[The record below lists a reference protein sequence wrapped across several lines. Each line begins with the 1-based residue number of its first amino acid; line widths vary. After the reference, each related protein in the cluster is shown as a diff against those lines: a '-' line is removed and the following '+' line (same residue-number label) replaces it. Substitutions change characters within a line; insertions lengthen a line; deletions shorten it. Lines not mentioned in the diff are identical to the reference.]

1 MSRLEPS
8 KPRSLFARIVFFFTR
23 RMLGKVPT
31 PMRVT
36 AHNPKI
42 FKGMAQME
50 LAQKGAKSLPPRL
63 RTLVGL
69 RVATR
74 VGCLF

>member
-1 MSRLEPS
+1 MSRLTPS
-8 KPRSLFARIVFFFTR
+8 NPRGLLARIVFFFTR

-42 FKGMAQME
+42 FKGMVQME
-50 LAQKGAKSLPPRL
+50 LAQKKASSVSPRI
-63 RTLVGL
+63 RALVGL

-74 VGCLF
+74 VGCVF